1 MNPPFASY
9 SMEHNISNAYNDEDL
24 PDLRPKQIQV
34 TLNRPNDHWTT
45 TTESTTEEIMTASDL
60 EHAAQLFDNTDVEQL
75 TDPTE
80 DTQDIDTEEELGNQ
94 EVIISQQVQVDT
106 NETNA
111 EDELIED
118 NRRERRFQYRTFSWM
133 NVTAILRFPLNNSN
147 IEFCRIYN
155 DSIVDIEN

>member
-1 MNPPFASY
+1 
-9 SMEHNISNAYNDEDL
+9 
-24 PDLRPKQIQV
+24 
-34 TLNRPNDHWTT
+34 
-45 TTESTTEEIMTASDL
+45 MTASDL
-60 EHAAQLFDNTDVEQL
+60 ENAAHLFDNTDVEQL

-80 DTQDIDTEEELGNQ
+80 GTQETNVEDDLGNQ
-94 EVIISQQVQVDT
+94 EVIISQQIQADT
-106 NETNA
+106 NDTNA
-111 EDELIED
+111 EDELNED